1 VHGGS
6 NASVIALAE
15 FKAEVRVNDR
25 IAKPG
30 KKLPVVVNDIAIM
43 QGNDVAIPLRQ
54 EIPICKP
61 AGTPLS
67 VGSRG

>member
-43 QGNDVAIPLRQ
+43 
-54 EIPICKP
+54 
-61 AGTPLS
+61 
-67 VGSRG
+67 